1 MPIIFEKDISKY
13 YDKEELKLAKR
24 GSGLFPAGYS
34 PRKERSGDG
43 FLDVIAQGAKIFKL
57 IKENK
62 ENIKGVAEAV
72 GSVVA
77 AGRQIKDEVVNNNN
91 NNNNSTAATTKAT
104 TATLANIKALTP
116 LAPAAETIDPNVYKN
131 LRDSVKEG
139 TGLMFNKKNTSK
151 NGMGFKYD

>member
-43 FLDVIAQGAKIFKL
+43 FLDFIAQGAKIFKL

-77 AGRQIKDEVVNNNN
+77 AGRQIKDAVVNN
-91 NNNNSTAATTKAT
+91 NNNNSTAATTK
-104 TATLANIKALTP
+104 NQSIKALAP

-139 TGLMFNKKNTSK
+139 TGLMLNNKKIKHGT
-151 NGMGFKYD
+151 GFKYD